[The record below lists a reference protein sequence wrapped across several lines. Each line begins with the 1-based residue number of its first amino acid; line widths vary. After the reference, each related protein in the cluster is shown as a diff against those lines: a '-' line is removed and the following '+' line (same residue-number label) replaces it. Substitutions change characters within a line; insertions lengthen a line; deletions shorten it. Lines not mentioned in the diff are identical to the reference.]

1 MNPGSPSESENED
14 NFQVYAR
21 IRPPAPREVNIIE
34 NSQNTRPDIKY
45 SSEHFPVYA
54 SIDPPSCLL
63 KTTDNLIYFYDPL
76 SSRRDKPFVFDG
88 VYNETMNNREVFQR
102 CVMPNLE
109 NLFQG
114 FNTTFF
120 AYGNTGSGK
129 THTIFGSNEEKGIFL
144 MAFEEILERIKNM
157 KNRSFLM
164 NFSYLEIYNE
174 NVRDL
179 LSETQKSLSM
189 VEDPIKGVYVPELK
203 QNAIFSLEQIVH
215 QIAIGNQK
223 RALAA
228 TFSNQYSSR
237 SHALLQ
243 LVIETKSFNKT
254 QANEENCISKLTVV
268 DLAGSEKAF
277 ISLDNKSKYVPIFFN
292 LKFISKA
299 KGFWKDPTSIKV
311 F

>member
-1 MNPGSPSESENED
+1 MNNIPPDSDLDD
-14 NFQVYAR
+14 NFQVFAR
-21 IRPPAPREVNIIE
+21 IRPPTPREVNIVE
-34 NSQNTRPDIKY
+34 GFQSPRADIKY
-45 SSEHFPVYA
+45 SSEHFPVYN

-63 KTTDNLIYFYDPL
+63 KTTENFIFLYDPL

-88 VYNETMNNREVFQR
+88 VYNEVMNNKEVFQK
-102 CVMPNLE
+102 CVKPNLE

-114 FNTTFF
+114 YNTTFF

-129 THTIFGSNEEKGIFL
+129 THTIFGGQEEKGIFL
-144 MAFEEILERIKNM
+144 MACEEMLERIKAM
-157 KNRSFLM
+157 KNRTFCM

-203 QNAIFSLEQIVH
+203 QNAVFTLDQILH
-215 QIAIGNQK
+215 QINIGNQK

-237 SHALLQ
+237 SHAILQ
-243 LVIETKSFNKT
+243 LVIETKTLMKN
-254 QANEENCISKLTVV
+254 QGLDENCVSKLTVV

-277 ISLDNKSKYVPIFFN
+277 ISLDNKSNKIHFFN
-292 LKFISKA
+292 LVHIPNKF
-299 KGFWKDPTSIKV
+299 
-311 F
+311 

>member
-1 MNPGSPSESENED
+1 MSNLSPCDSDNED

-21 IRPPAPREVNIIE
+21 IRPPSPREVNIVE
-34 NSQNTRPDIKY
+34 GFQSPRPDIKY
-45 SSEHFPVYA
+45 SSEHFPIYN

-63 KTTDNLIYFYDPL
+63 KTTENYIFIYDPL
-76 SSRRDKPFVFDG
+76 STRRDKPFVFDG
-88 VYNETMNNREVFQR
+88 VFNEAMNNHEVFQK
-102 CVMPNLE
+102 CVNPNID

-129 THTIFGSNEEKGIFL
+129 THTIFGGQEGKGIFL
-144 MAFEEILERIKNM
+144 MAFEEILERIKLM
-157 KNRSFLM
+157 KNKTFFM

-189 VEDPIKGVYVPELK
+189 VEDPIKGVYVPDLK
-203 QNAIFSLEQIVH
+203 QNVVYTVDQIVH
-215 QIAIGNQK
+215 QIGVGNQK

-237 SHALLQ
+237 SHAILQ
-243 LVIETKSFNKT
+243 LVIEMKGISKNPGF
-254 QANEENCISKLTVV
+254 EESSVSKLTVV

-277 ISLDNKSKYVPIFFN
+277 ISLDNKSIDVINIIY
-292 LKFISKA
+292 
-299 KGFWKDPTSIKV
+299 
-311 F
+311 

>member
-1 MNPGSPSESENED
+1 MINNSPSESVESDD
-14 NFQVYAR
+14 NFLVFAR
-21 IRPPAPREVNIIE
+21 IRPPALREVNIIGGL
-34 NSQNTRPDIKY
+34 NSPRPDIKY
-45 SSEHFPVYA
+45 CSENFPIYQ

-63 KTTDNLIYFYDPL
+63 KTTDNYIYFYDPL

-88 VYNETMNNREVFQR
+88 VFNEKKSNFDVFQK
-102 CVMPNLE
+102 CVKPNLE

-129 THTIFGSNEEKGIFL
+129 THTIFGGSLEKGIFV
-144 MAFEEILERIKNM
+144 MAFDEILQRIRKT
-157 KNRSFLM
+157 KSQTFLM
-164 NFSYLEIYNE
+164 NFSFLEIYNE

-179 LSETQKSLSM
+179 ISETQKSLSL
-189 VEDPIKGVYVPELK
+189 VEDPVKGVYVPELK
-203 QNAIFSLEQIVH
+203 QNQVSTLDQIEQ

-237 SHALLQ
+237 SHAILQ
-243 LVIETKSFNKT
+243 LIIESKGEQNFV
-254 QANEENCISKLTVV
+254 AKLTIV

-277 ISLDNKSKYVPIFFN
+277 ISVDNKSN
-292 LKFISKA
+292 
-299 KGFWKDPTSIKV
+299 
-311 F
+311 